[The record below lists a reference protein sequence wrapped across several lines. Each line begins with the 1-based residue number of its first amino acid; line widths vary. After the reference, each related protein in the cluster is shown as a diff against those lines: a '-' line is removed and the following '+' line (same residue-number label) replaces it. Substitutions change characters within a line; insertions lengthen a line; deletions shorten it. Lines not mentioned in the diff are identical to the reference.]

1 MLHIFKWLRDRFG
14 APDARVPAEDLWVQ
28 MIVGLGNPGAEY
40 EQTRHNA
47 GFWFVD
53 ELAARHG
60 GRFAPERKFHG
71 LHCRV
76 SIDGADVRLLKP
88 ATFMNESGKA
98 VRAMAS
104 YLKIPVNKILV
115 VHDEIDLP
123 PGSARLKQG
132 GGHGGHNGLR
142 DIVAQIGREFAR
154 LRLGVGH
161 PGNKN
166 DVVNYVL
173 RRPSLDDGRV
183 IHDAIRDAADI
194 VPLLVTEGFEKA
206 MTSLHTGQR

>member
-1 MLHIFKWLRDRFG
+1 VLHIFNWLRRWRG
-14 APDARVPAEDLWVQ
+14 AEASAEDIWVQ
-28 MIVGLGNPGAEY
+28 MIVGLGNPGPEY

-60 GRFAPERKFHG
+60 GRFNSERKFSG
-71 LHCRV
+71 EQCRIK
-76 SIDGADVRLLKP
+76 IDGADVRLLKP
-88 ATFMNESGKA
+88 STFMNNSGQSI
-98 VRAMAS
+98 RAMAS

-115 VHDEIDLP
+115 VHDEIDLQ
-123 PGSARLKQG
+123 PGTARLKQG

-142 DIVAQIGREFAR
+142 DAVSHLGREFAR

-166 DVVNYVL
+166 DVVDYVL
-173 RRPSLDDGRV
+173 RRASLDDNRM
-183 IHDAIRDAADI
+183 IHDAINDAAD
-194 VPLLVTEGFEKA
+194 VMPLLVTEGFEKA
-206 MTSLHTGQR
+206 MTKLHTSNA

>member
-1 MLHIFKWLRDRFG
+1 M
-14 APDARVPAEDLWVQ
+14 Q
-28 MIVGLGNPGAEY
+28 MIVGLGNPGPEY

-53 ELAARHG
+53 ELASRHG
-60 GRFAPERKFHG
+60 GRFSFERKFNG
-71 LHCRV
+71 QHCRV
-76 SIDGADVRLLKP
+76 RIDGADVRLLKP
-88 ATFMNESGKA
+88 ATFMNNSGQS

-115 VHDEIDLP
+115 VHDEIDLQ
-123 PGSARLKQG
+123 PGTARLKLG

-142 DIVAQIGREFAR
+142 DLVSHMGAEFAR

-166 DVVNYVL
+166 EVVDYVL
-173 RRPSLDDGRV
+173 RRASLDDNRM
-183 IHDAIRDAADI
+183 IHEAIADAAD
-194 VPLLVTEGFEKA
+194 VMPLLISDGFEKA
-206 MTSLHTGQR
+206 MTRLHTSNA